1 MVGPR
6 APRSGA
12 AASGP
17 LRRRALAWRTR
28 RERGLDGLRAVGC
41 AAVTFKLTDQIE
53 GHVYELGPGA
63 RLVVGR
69 AHSDPPPQI
78 PVDDPRVSRVHCEL
92 VGAVAGIQVFD
103 HSTYGTYI
111 NGKKVEVQALASHGD
126 LVQLGAH
133 YAFKVEAADRPPGI
147 PERFGERYP
156 YVRFIAQGGMGVVVE
171 VLDEETGLPRA
182 VKVLR
187 GSKVGEEQV
196 ARFQREIEVGQK
208 LADHPGIVPVLDAGA
223 LPTGELFCVMELVEG
238 EEFSKRIVAG
248 IERRAA
254 VGLVVEIARAV
265 AHAHALGVIHRDL
278 KPQNVI
284 VTSEGRARLTDFGVA
299 KARDENDNLTAT
311 GAVMGTMTYMS
322 PEQVEDSKRVDE
334 RTDVYGLGAILYA
347 ALTCLPPIDLRGLSM
362 RKSLDKVL
370 AHEVIPPRGHDSSID
385 EALDGIC
392 MKAIARLP
400 ADRYPS
406 AAELAEALEAWLR
419 GEALVPPPGSFS
431 TQMSPEDVVESE
443 SSGVVLLAML
453 ILGLLLFVG
462 LAGFAI
468 FG

>member
-1 MVGPR
+1 M
-6 APRSGA
+6 
-12 AASGP
+12 
-17 LRRRALAWRTR
+17 
-28 RERGLDGLRAVGC
+28 
-41 AAVTFKLTDQIE
+41 TFKLTDQIE
-53 GHVYELGPGA
+53 GHVYELSLGK

-69 AHSDPPPQI
+69 AHSDPAPDV

-92 VGAVAGIQVFD
+92 LGVAEGVQVFD
-103 HSTYGTYI
+103 HSSYGTYI
-111 NGKKVEVQALASHGD
+111 NGKKVEAEAVASHGD

-147 PERFGERYP
+147 PARFGERYP

-171 VLDEETGLPRA
+171 VLDEESGQPRA

-187 GSKVGEEQV
+187 GSKVGPEQV

-223 LPTGELFCVMELVEG
+223 LPTGEMFCVMELVEG

-248 IERRAA
+248 LERRLA
-254 VGLVVEIARAV
+254 VQLVVDVAQAV
-265 AHAHALGVIHRDL
+265 AHAHSLGVIHRDL

-284 VTSEGRARLTDFGVA
+284 VTPEGRARLTDFGVA
-299 KARDENDNLTAT
+299 KARDENDSLTAT

-370 AHEVIPPRGHDSSID
+370 AHEVTPPHVHDPSID
-385 EALDGIC
+385 PALDGIC

-400 ADRYPS
+400 IERYQS
-406 AAELAEALEAWLR
+406 ASELGAALEAWLR
-419 GEALVPPPGSFS
+419 GEVFVPPPPS
-431 TQMSPEDVVESE
+431 TYSPKLSPEDVVESE
-443 SSGVVLLAML
+443 RSGVVLLVML
-453 ILGLLLFVG
+453 GVGLLLFVG
-462 LAGFAI
+462 LAVFAI